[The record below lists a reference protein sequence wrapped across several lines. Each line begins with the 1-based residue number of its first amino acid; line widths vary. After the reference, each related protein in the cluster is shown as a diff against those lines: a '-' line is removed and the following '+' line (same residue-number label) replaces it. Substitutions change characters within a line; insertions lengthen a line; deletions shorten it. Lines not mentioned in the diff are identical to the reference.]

1 MLFLIDW
8 RIIIIIIIVFTSVF
22 PCLHGLDGSPQLS
35 LATHYWGW
43 FGAICFY
50 WPDALPDAKPSIS
63 RYARK

>member
-1 MLFLIDW
+1 
-8 RIIIIIIIVFTSVF
+8 
-22 PCLHGLDGSPQLS
+22 LDGSPQLS

-63 RYARK
+63 RYARYARLKKT